1 MFSVILERQV
11 VEMNGITDKMLEI
24 LILHSCP
31 HYPQKYIVPP
41 WQVTQSW
48 SKELITLESVFV
60 IRPQMH

>member
-41 WQVTQSW
+41 WQVTQ
-48 SKELITLESVFV
+48 KLE
-60 IRPQMH
+60 